1 MDFTGERF
9 IPELTDKELEIEHLQ
24 RYQSLS
30 EIVRD
35 KVVLDA
41 ACGEGYGA
49 YLLSKSASF
58 VHGID
63 IDPDTVTNAKQK
75 YHSSS
80 IEFHES
86 SIEILPF
93 EDNFFDVIVSFETL
107 EHVNEV
113 VQLKF
118 MKEIRRVLKDE
129 GILIIST
136 PNKKYYSDD
145 TQYANPY
152 HVKELYRDE
161 FEKILNGFFDN
172 FEIISQ
178 RFEVVSLMDSFG
190 SGSSGYQNLNN
201 DSSQV
206 EKYMIAICSNA
217 EISASSICSV
227 KTFKGKFISMT
238 GRIVDLQKEVEER
251 NNHITTLDKELDFLR
266 SEYQHL
272 EMLKDEMKSS
282 NLELMKLKQ
291 SLLDEQK
298 DHANVLHTVDKLK
311 MEITILQ
318 KEKEHLEKHNN
329 DLTEKINL
337 QSFQKEESTQRILNL
352 EGHVQLLLEAER
364 KLNNIY
370 NSSGWRLL
378 LKYYKA
384 RDKVIP
390 ENSKRR
396 IISKLIAKTIK
407 NPKSMLNKI
416 NKTNI
421 KKLKYYLKSENAK
434 QLENRI
440 DNYIERH
447 TESPNVTSI
456 QLYDKNEYQHIEF
469 EHFENPKVS
478 IVIPVYNQW
487 HYTYSCLASI
497 KANTNE
503 QAYEIIIAD
512 DMSTDETV
520 NISQY
525 ISNIKVVRDGMN
537 RGFLLN
543 CNNAAQHAKGE
554 YIFFLNNDTNVQP
567 NWLSSLVDL
576 IESNTSIGMAGSKLV
591 YPDGRQQEAGGIIWN
606 DASGWNYGRLDDPE
620 KAEYNYVKEVD
631 YISGAAILVRH
642 DLWRELGGFDER
654 YVPAYFEDT
663 DLAFEIRKLG
673 YKVVLQPE
681 SVIVHFEGIS
691 HGTDTK
697 SGIKKYQVENKEKFF
712 EKWKDVLTKENFSN
726 GENVF
731 LARDRSRDK
740 KTVVIVDHYVPHFDK
755 DAGGRCTYF
764 YTKLM
769 VSMGYHV
776 IFIGDNFFRHE
787 PYTTALQQLGV
798 EVLYGNDYAK
808 NINQWIRL
816 NGHYVDY
823 VYLNRPHISIKYMD
837 TFKKHTNAKII
848 YFGHDLHYLREMRNY
863 ELTQNASLLKS
874 AEEWR
879 EIEFELFGLADVIH
893 VVGTYE
899 QQVLK
904 EQLPNKLIRNIPL
917 YPYETI
923 YGDHHSIPSFD
934 ERQDLLFVGGFNH
947 KPNYD
952 GILWFINE
960 ILPTIKATHPNMK
973 LYIVGSNPPDDIKEK
988 SSKNIIVTGYVTDE
1002 ELERYYNSCRIVVV
1016 PLRFGAGVKGKV
1028 VEAIHYQVPVVTTTI
1043 GAEGLA
1049 ETEDVLIV
1057 CDEASEFADKVI
1069 NLYSNQTEWQS
1080 RSTTSGDYVRK
1091 FFTVKAAQEILAL
1104 DMGD

>member
-1 MDFTGERF
+1 MINVIFSKYNRERLPKFQIETVLFEQDGKFRARKRALKPEAEEHINSIHYNYELLKSSLVSLNIAKATLVDRESIEFDYIDSPIFEAKLIQALEMKDRNLFFLYLNRYKQVIDLQKSTQFEEFIPSKEFGLIFGGNAPLKNVKCSQITNIDFTFDNLAFDRDEFTVIDYEWVFEFYVPVNF
-9 IPELTDKELEIEHLQ
+9 IIFRAINEFASRNNTYLLGLIQIDEIYELFGINLVELEIFKSMESHFQNFVFGQGREFLHTKLVKKEAFPLQ
-24 RYQSLS
+24 ELQSQVQELISKNKSIKVLLNEKNELAEKLNQNYNSLQLKYDQQDKLIENKEIELANAFGLLS
-30 EIVRD
+30 E
-35 KVVLDA
+35 K
-41 ACGEGYGA
+41 
-49 YLLSKSASF
+49 
-58 VHGID
+58 
-63 IDPDTVTNAKQK
+63 
-75 YHSSS
+75 
-80 IEFHES
+80 
-86 SIEILPF
+86 
-93 EDNFFDVIVSFETL
+93 DN
-107 EHVNEV
+107 
-113 VQLKF
+113 
-118 MKEIRRVLKDE
+118 
-129 GILIIST
+129 
-136 PNKKYYSDD
+136 
-145 TQYANPY
+145 
-152 HVKELYRDE
+152 ELQE
-161 FEKILNGFFDN
+161 MQ
-172 FEIISQ
+172 SH
-178 RFEVVSLMDSFG
+178 
-190 SGSSGYQNLNN
+190 
-201 DSSQV
+201 
-206 EKYMIAICSNA
+206 
-217 EISASSICSV
+217 
-227 KTFKGKFISMT
+227 
-238 GRIVDLQKEVEER
+238 VDL
-251 NNHITTLDKELDFLR
+251 
-266 SEYQHL
+266 
-272 EMLKDEMKSS
+272 
-282 NLELMKLKQ
+282 
-291 SLLDEQK
+291 LLQ
-298 DHANVLHTVDKLK
+298 
-311 MEITILQ
+311 Q
-318 KEKEHLEKHNN
+318 
-329 DLTEKINL
+329 
-337 QSFQKEESTQRILNL
+337 
-352 EGHVQLLLEAER
+352 ER
-364 KLNNIY
+364 KLTNIY
-370 NSSGWRLL
+370 NSSGWNML
-378 LKYYKA
+378 LKYYKL
-384 RDKVIP
+384 RDKIIP
-390 ENSKRR
+390 QNSKRR
-396 IISKLIAKTIK
+396 IASKLIFKTLK
-407 NPKSMLNKI
+407 NPKMMFSKLNKS
-416 NKTNI
+416 NL
-421 KKLKYYLKSENAK
+421 KKLKYYLRSEEAT

-447 TESPNVTSI
+447 TESSNVTSI

-503 QAYEIIIAD
+503 LSYEIIIAD

-576 IESNTSIGMAGSKLV
+576 IESNTSIGVVGSKLV

-642 DLWRELGGFDER
+642 DLWREIGGFDER

-673 YKVVLQPE
+673 YKVVFQPE

-691 HGTDTK
+691 HGTDTN

-712 EKWKDVLTKENFSN
+712 EKWKDVLLKESFPN

-816 NGHYVDY
+816 NGQYVDY

-837 TFKKHTNAKII
+837 TFKKHTKAKII

-879 EIEFELFGLADVIH
+879 EIEFKLFGLADVIH

-904 EQLPNKLIRNIPL
+904 EQLPDKLIRNIPL

-923 YGDHHSIPSFD
+923 YGDHHTIPSFD

-960 ILPTIKATHPNMK
+960 ILPTIKATYPNVK

-988 SSKNIIVTGYVTDE
+988 SSKDIIVTGYVTDE

-1028 VEAIHYQVPVVTTTI
+1028 VEAIHYEVPVVTTTI

-1049 ETEDVLIV
+1049 ETEDVLVV
-1057 CDEASEFADKVI
+1057 CDEASEFANKVI

-1080 RSTTSGDYVRK
+1080 RSLTSGDYVRK